1 MSATY
6 RSGYGGAVR
15 TSRPPL
21 LLRRPLVRLGD
32 VRAVVLGLRSVPKAW
47 WNAAAV
53 ASATMTVLCVMAR
66 FSGRVNVRL
75 ETTQVWGAT
84 AAAFGFLGI
93 AASAVIGRWSELLGS
108 LGVAGSLGSL
118 AIVWWMLGENR
129 LQGRVV
135 LSVSQSHGVH
145 SGDTAGVLLAL
156 LAGAVLVRAARRWHL
171 VRTADC

>member
-1 MSATY
+1 
-6 RSGYGGAVR
+6 
-15 TSRPPL
+15 
-21 LLRRPLVRLGD
+21 LVRLGD

-129 LQGRVV
+129 LQGARRAVG
-135 LSVSQSHGVH
+135 LTEPRCAFGRHGR
-145 SGDTAGVLLAL
+145 SAA
-156 LAGAVLVRAARRWHL
+156 RAAGRGGARAGCSPLAPRQDGPIVRYAERR
-171 VRTADC
+171 

>member
-1 MSATY
+1 M
-6 RSGYGGAVR
+6 R

-32 VRAVVLGLRSVPKAW
+32 VRAVVLGLSFWV
-47 WNAAAV
+47 
-53 ASATMTVLCVMAR
+53 
-66 FSGRVNVRL
+66 GI
-75 ETTQVWGAT
+75 
-84 AAAFGFLGI
+84 LGI